1 MKRSYSATSRSKIDS
16 PAPRPKFRVPFERTR
31 NPRPKT
37 RNSGSEPQ
45 RATAFAWVRAADES
59 AGLRVYHD
67 RLCAAKAL
75 CIAADDLMPAAHQL
89 VSGSL
94 RDSGLQA
101 HLGPFNMIEPRCG
114 DRFLWRHAE
123 VDP

>member
-37 RNSGSEPQ
+37 RNGSSKPQ

-67 RLCAAKAL
+67 RVCAAEAL
-75 CIAADDLMPAAHQL
+75 GVAADDLMPAARQL
-89 VSGSL
+89 ISRSL
-94 RDSGLQA
+94 RDSRLQA
-101 HLGPFNMIEPRCG
+101 DLNSFNMIEPR
-114 DRFLWRHAE
+114 R
-123 VDP
+123 